1 MLQDWYQSHSRPIKM
16 YDTFIGDV
24 CAKTAP
30 SPAGRY
36 VFVYFL
42 YMQIFF
48 TNCLDNSVFRT
59 GSKLCGTDLS

>member
-1 MLQDWYQSHSRPIKM
+1 MLQHWYQSHSRPIKM

-36 VFVYFL
+36 VFVYFP
-42 YMQIFF
+42 YMQILIDKLFGQK
-48 TNCLDNSVFRT
+48 CIKDLIRSVWN
-59 GSKLCGTDLS
+59 

>member
-1 MLQDWYQSHSRPIKM
+1 M